1 MPNKKPTISNP
12 GLRCLAIV
20 PAFNERAS
28 VRKVVHGLK
37 RALPE
42 FDVLV
47 IDDGSTDDTVRQV
60 PPGTAV
66 VTLPFNLGIG
76 GAMQTGY
83 RYAALHGYDVAV
95 QVDGDGQHRPS
106 EVRRLVEEL
115 QTSGSD
121 LVVGSRF
128 LEPNP
133 RYRQTPLRLTGAW
146 FLQALLRATTG
157 LHVTDCTSGF
167 RAANRRVIRAFAH
180 WYPEDYP
187 EPEVILLL
195 NRAGYRIS
203 ELAVRMRRRSGGRS
217 SINLLDGA
225 FYVMKV
231 TVCLLLD
238 LVREPWPRGKVV
250 DHGPDSSGRE
260 PLAREHPTRDPRRGV
275 FRHLRGATRRA
286 TDTLPQPVSGGLRWD
301 APAAGPEATPHV

>member
-1 MPNKKPTISNP
+1 M
-12 GLRCLAIV
+12 
-20 PAFNERAS
+20 
-28 VRKVVHGLK
+28 
-37 RALPE
+37 
-42 FDVLV
+42 
-47 IDDGSTDDTVRQV
+47 
-60 PPGTAV
+60 
-66 VTLPFNLGIG
+66 
-76 GAMQTGY
+76 
-83 RYAALHGYDVAV
+83 
-95 QVDGDGQHRPS
+95 
-106 EVRRLVEEL
+106 VRRMGAWMLR
-115 QTSGSD
+115 GSIK
-121 LVVGSRF
+121 L
-128 LEPNP
+128 
-133 RYRQTPLRLTGAW
+133 LTG
-146 FLQALLRATTG
+146 LTI
-157 LHVTDCTSGF
+157 TDCTSGF

-195 NRAGYRIS
+195 HRAGYRIS

-250 DHGPDSSGRE
+250 DHEPDRSGHE
-260 PLAREHPTRDPRRGV
+260 PLAREHPTREPRRGV

-286 TDTLPQPVSGGLRWD
+286 TDTLPQPVPGGLRWD